1 MLKNVSYLTKL
12 LLAYSTIIGLLFLI
26 FISIYYEV
34 QVKNLKKSSQDNLI
48 QMTSRVSDQF
58 KGVLDEMSR
67 ISRGVAISSEVQA
80 AMNEIAQDNAP
91 ENYFYFHPQG
101 KSRIQDVIIGLNG
114 TYFNN
119 RSFNVISKN
128 YDYVGVDI
136 YNGVT
141 LDKKALSRITWI
153 RYVLENNISKYI
165 SPVSED
171 MYGRSRNETF
181 SFVRLIQNEY
191 KTYGVIDVQF
201 EKTYLD
207 KIFTMELSGY
217 PVHTVVVKDDNT
229 MFYSTG
235 GAPAG
240 AMEPLV
246 RNCEVGPGSQTIQS
260 MSLDGKKY
268 IVCSTL
274 LNDYD
279 MKLYL
284 LVNTEHYLASVNNTT
299 TVFVICAVTILAAL
313 LLIVY
318 GVTQSLY
325 KPIRQLRDNVS
336 RIDYATISVDLQV
349 ADTNNEVTQL
359 THAFEKMLEDIRHA
373 TGELMQL
380 RTREIQAYYKMLQAQ
395 INPHFMHNIL
405 AVIGMMG
412 RQKNAPEIMD
422 MCSALTRMLSYSTDT
437 TQSTVTIQQELEHVS
452 NYLKLMKYRYLD
464 YLEYTL
470 EIDEC
475 LKQVTIPKFVLQP
488 IAENCFQHSLQDAE
502 PPYRIIIRGSID
514 ENGWNIAI
522 EDNGRGFTEG
532 AIARL
537 KEQFETVNREIDEGM
552 FSSDFQIG
560 GLALINTYGR
570 LRLYSNGKIRLDLS
584 NTPDGGSRVVISFE
598 GE

>member
-1 MLKNVSYLTKL
+1 MLKNVSYHTKL

-34 QVKNLKKSSQDNLI
+34 QVKNLKKSSQDALI

-67 ISRGVAISSEVQA
+67 ISRGIAISGDVQA
-80 AMNEIAQDNAP
+80 AMNEIAQDETP
-91 ENYFYFHPQG
+91 ENYFYFHPQE

-153 RYVLENNISKYI
+153 RHVLENNISKYI

-171 MYGRSRNETF
+171 MYGRTGNETF

-201 EKTYLD
+201 ERTYLD

-217 PVHTVVVKDDNT
+217 PVHTVVVKDSDT
-229 MFYSTG
+229 MFYSTD

-246 RNCEVGPGSQTIQS
+246 RNCEVRPGSQTIQS

-268 IVCSTL
+268 IVCSTS

-299 TVFVICAVTILAAL
+299 TVFVVCAVIILAAL

-318 GVTQSLY
+318 AVTQSLY

-359 THAFEKMLEDIRHA
+359 TRAFEKMLEDIRHA

-437 TQSTVTIQQELEHVS
+437 TQSTVTMQQEIEHVS

-470 EIDEC
+470 EIDER
-475 LKQVTIPKFVLQP
+475 LKQVNIPKFVLQP

-502 PPYRIIIRGSID
+502 PPYKITIRGSID
-514 ENGWNIAI
+514 ENGWNIAVG
-522 EDNGRGFTEG
+522 DNGRGFTEE
-532 AIARL
+532 AVARL
-537 KEQFETVNREIDEGM
+537 KEQFETVNREIADGM

-584 NTPDGGSRVVISFE
+584 NAPGGGSRVVISFD